1 MEIELNPKALN
12 HLITLNSK
20 IDVNKMIEPTT
31 FYPNKYNF
39 QVLLNNIQSCLLTF
53 YNCNFIANKPTMA
66 DIIRIGESTYQ
77 FHLTKGGSALC
88 VEKISQNGLNV
99 INIL

>member
-1 MEIELNPKALN
+1 MEIELNPKTLK
-12 HLITLNSK
+12 HIITMNSK
-20 IDVNKMIEPTT
+20 IDANKMIEHTT
-31 FYPNKYNF
+31 FSSNEYNF
-39 QVLLNNIQSCLLTF
+39 QVFVNNIQSCLLTF

-66 DIIRIGESTYQ
+66 DIIRVGESTYQ
-77 FHLTKGGSALC
+77 FHLTKGGATLC